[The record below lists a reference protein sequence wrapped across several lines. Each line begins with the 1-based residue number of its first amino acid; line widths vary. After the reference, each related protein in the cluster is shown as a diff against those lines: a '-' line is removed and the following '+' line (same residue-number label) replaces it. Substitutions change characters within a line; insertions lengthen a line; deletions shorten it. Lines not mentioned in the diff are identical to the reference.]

1 MKLQTQF
8 SVPKKDQRDL
18 DYVNKVEVLEKLLR
32 ENVKIT
38 QLKKIV

>member
-8 SVPKKDQRDL
+8 TVPNKDRRDF
-18 DYVNKVEVLEKLLR
+18 DYVNEVEVLKKLLR
-32 ENVKIT
+32 ENVNIT